1 VLRTACAAQRVWAD
15 RGLPPLR
22 VAVNLSA
29 RHFMRSDLAAD
40 VGSALADAGCDPARL
55 ELEITETSVMEDP
68 ERVVALLH
76 QVREIGVR
84 VAIDDFGTGHSSLA
98 YLKRFP
104 VDNLKIDRSFISDV
118 PSDKNNVAITQAVIA
133 MGHSLGMRVIAE
145 GVETRAQHNFLL
157 AHKCDEYQGYF
168 FSKPLAEADFTALLA
183 KPRRAAP

>member
-1 VLRTACAAQRVWAD
+1 
-15 RGLPPLR
+15 
-22 VAVNLSA
+22 VNLSA
-29 RHFMRSDLAAD
+29 RHFMRNELVSDISA
-40 VGSALADAGCDPARL
+40 ALADTGGDPARL

-76 QVREIGVR
+76 KIREIGVS

-104 VDNLKIDRSFISDV
+104 VDNLKIDRSFISEV
-118 PSDKNNVAITQAVIA
+118 PADKNNVAITQAVIA

-157 AHKCDEYQGYF
+157 AQKCDEYQGYF
-168 FSKPLAEADFTALLA
+168 FSKPLAEDEFIALLA
-183 KPRRAAP
+183 KPRRIAR